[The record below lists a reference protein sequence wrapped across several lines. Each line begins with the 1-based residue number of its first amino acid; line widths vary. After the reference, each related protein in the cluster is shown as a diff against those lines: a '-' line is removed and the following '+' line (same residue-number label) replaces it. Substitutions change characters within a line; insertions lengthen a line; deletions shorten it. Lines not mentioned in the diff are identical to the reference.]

1 MENLLTSFN
10 GGQTLLNFVSQFY
23 FAYNFFFLKCIL
35 LENLASN
42 AFIEF
47 RLEKWRVRDEIF
59 PVKTTS
65 LDKINL

>member
-1 MENLLTSFN
+1 M
-10 GGQTLLNFVSQFY
+10 LNFISQFY
-23 FAYNFFFLKCIL
+23 FAYNIFFKCIL